1 MELHRELRRRLRS
14 LSCETVDQQQQQQQ
28 GECAVLASSSRRSNE
43 KHLLPLPRTV
53 QEFLSRD
60 PLQVAKD
67 LNVSVS
73 QVRELRVDFAQE
85 FLKLHSAGHQHVR
98 DVIATAS
105 TKQLVLFRNEKGP
118 DASTTGEAE
127 YDDSIVSLQQPAP
140 LFVGAVTALDYCI
153 YQSYRSYEYRF
164 QQGRNSS
171 SKRQRCT
178 NSMMSGADIQ
188 ASPVLTALVVSTG
201 SLALDRLISSRLNT
215 GRICPWMDWLST
227 VVKTNENSSLEWQ
240 MEADDIHG
248 LEFGYVTEVVG
259 ESSTGKT
266 QLALSLACHASSV
279 GGVDVTYLVSGGASI
294 ISLSRRASKIIA
306 ACRNNNS
313 IRDDSSFMDSLGR
326 IHFISVT
333 DGFSVLATLTHLED
347 ENNHNNSNNRRL
359 IICDSA
365 QGFLTA
371 NLLGTHDKG
380 GGGGGGAGSGFVSEV
395 SMALRRHARKTGN
408 AIFVTNGMVAA
419 ANNKGGPTTSSFK
432 NGLQPALGAEW
443 RASDVRISLNVVDD
457 GDLKRINATL
467 LRHYSKQVHKM
478 DSPTVMFG
486 ISAAG
491 IIDVPN

>member
-1 MELHRELRRRLRS
+1 MELQRELRRRLRS
-14 LSCETVDQQQQQQQ
+14 LSCEVVFEQQRQM
-28 GECAVLASSSRRSNE
+28 GECAVLASSGSNN
-43 KHLLPLPRTV
+43 KKQHLALPRTV

-85 FLKLHSAGHQHVR
+85 FLRLHSGGQQHVS
-98 DVIATAS
+98 DIITTAS
-105 TKQLVLFRNEKGP
+105 AKQLVLFRNETGH
-118 DASTTGEAE
+118 DANTTGEAE
-127 YDDSIVSLQQPAP
+127 YDNSIVSLQQPPP
-140 LFVGAVTALDYCI
+140 LFAGAVTALDYCI
-153 YQSYRSYEYRF
+153 YQSYRS
-164 QQGRNSS
+164 
-171 SKRQRCT
+171 SKRQRRT
-178 NSMMSGADIQ
+178 NSMICGADIQ
-188 ASPVLTALVVSTG
+188 ASPALATLVVSTG
-201 SLALDRLISSRLNT
+201 SLALDRLISSRLDR
-215 GRICPWMDWLST
+215 GRVCPWMDWLST
-227 VVKTNENSSLEWQ
+227 VVKTNETTSLEWQ

-259 ESSTGKT
+259 TSSTGKT
-266 QLALSLACHASSV
+266 QMALSLACHAASV
-279 GGVDVTYLVSGGASI
+279 GGMDVTYLVSGGASI

-313 IRDDSSFMDSLGR
+313 IRDDSSIMDSLER

-333 DGFSVLATLTHLED
+333 DGFSVLATLTQLEN
-347 ENNHNNSNNRRL
+347 ENNRRL

-371 NLLGTHDKG
+371 NLLGTHDK
-380 GGGGGGAGSGFVSEV
+380 GGGGGAGSGFVSEV

-419 ANNKGGPTTSSFK
+419 ANNKGGQMTSSFK

-478 DSPTVMFG
+478 DTPTVMFG

-491 IIDVPN
+491 IIDVTN